1 MADSQLPPDIAAAAQ
16 QIQIVN
22 RHGLGLSTQF
32 FWVQDRFQ
40 HTIGVLESPPQQ
52 AGAQQ
57 AGAQRTLLAS
67 ESCAASAS
75 QACNEQWPADPPLQ
89 QLSVEPIGDRDA
101 VLAVGQAGC
110 GHWSS
115 SVEAFLQDDRPTL
128 KFDIACRF
136 SRPADYLGSQYRLAD
151 PQLSLQA
158 QGDDV
163 LLAVTEH
170 RVRLA
175 ACAPSPGGD
184 NPLAWQRDPTEQR
197 LWLSVPDAGDRLPR
211 TVRWQFTVTLG

>member
-1 MADSQLPPDIAAAAQ
+1 MADSQLPPDIPTAAQ

-22 RHGLGLSTQF
+22 RHGVGLSTQF

-40 HTIGVLESPPQQ
+40 HTIGVLQSPSQQ
-52 AGAQQ
+52 ALT
-57 AGAQRTLLAS
+57 QRTLLAS

-89 QLSVEPIGDRDA
+89 QLSVEPIGDSDA

-115 SVEAFLQDDRPTL
+115 SVEAFLRDDLPTL

-136 SRPADYLGSQYRLAD
+136 SRPAEYLGSQYRLAD
-151 PQLSLQA
+151 PRLSLQP

-163 LLAVTEH
+163 LLALAEH

-175 ACAPSPGGD
+175 ACAPSLGGAD
-184 NPLAWQRDPTEQR
+184 PLAWQRDAAEQR
-197 LWLSVPDAGDRLPR
+197 LWLSVPDSGNRLPR